1 VSDRA
6 APATRPSRDQM
17 AELLLDIVAKKA
29 GLDRSM
35 LDLDMDLNDD
45 LALDSVTRIEIV
57 AAVRDA
63 VPMLPDASEQELARV
78 RTLREV
84 LAFF

>member
-6 APATRPSRDQM
+6 APATRPSRDQT